1 MKYIQILL
9 MTFFVNFTPAE
20 SSKLDPIIFMLDLSV
35 VNSNT
40 EEAKKFTYEITKK
53 VLANEPDTVI
63 YQYFFGTDDKVFL
76 YEVYKTNAAA
86 IKHVEDFRGS
96 DWETRFGGLF
106 AIENFAVLGNSSQKL
121 KESLEGY
128 TTDFR
133 TLEGGFHKP
142 AEKLANLIN
151 A

>member
-9 MTFFVNFTPAE
+9 MTFFVNFTSAE

-63 YQYFFGTDDKVFL
+63 YQYFLVLMTKYFFMKF
-76 YEVYKTNAAA
+76 
-86 IKHVEDFRGS
+86 IKQMLR
-96 DWETRFGGLF
+96 
-106 AIENFAVLGNSSQKL
+106 Q
-121 KESLEGY
+121 
-128 TTDFR
+128 
-133 TLEGGFHKP
+133 
-142 AEKLANLIN
+142 
-151 A
+151 